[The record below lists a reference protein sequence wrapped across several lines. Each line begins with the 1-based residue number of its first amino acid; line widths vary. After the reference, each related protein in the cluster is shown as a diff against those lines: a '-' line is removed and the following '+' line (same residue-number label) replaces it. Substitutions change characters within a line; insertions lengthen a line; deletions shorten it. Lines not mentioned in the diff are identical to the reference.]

1 MKSKI
6 LKMVSEE
13 LKAIRKVKEKGMKH
27 WRFAIIKQKKGGYR
41 IAEYFG
47 KYGYTEEPLTI
58 TGESKKDLIWYL
70 EAMLSDAKKY
80 RTIVEK

>member
-1 MKSKI
+1 MNN
-6 LKMVSEE
+6 
-13 LKAIRKVKEKGMKH
+13 

-47 KYGYTEEPLTI
+47 KKYGYTEDPLTI
-58 TGESKKDLIWYL
+58 EAENKKDLIWYL
-70 EAMLSDAKKY
+70 EAMLSDAKRY